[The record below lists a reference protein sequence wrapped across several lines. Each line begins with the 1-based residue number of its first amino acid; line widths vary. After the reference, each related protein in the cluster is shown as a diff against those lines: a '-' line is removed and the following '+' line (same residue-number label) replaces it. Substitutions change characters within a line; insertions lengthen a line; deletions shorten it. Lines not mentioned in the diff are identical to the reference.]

1 MECDGCKKNE
11 EMGDCMKIRLTIEC
25 YRFVMEKDERYISS
39 LGIVSNGKQYSL
51 YGGLL
56 MDLFN
61 KKKNINRWKKL
72 AEVC

>member
-11 EMGDCMKIRLTIEC
+11 EMGDCMKMRLTIE
-25 YRFVMEKDERYISS
+25 YYKFVMGKDGKNISS
-39 LGIVSNGKQYSL
+39 LGIMSNGKIYSL